1 MTDAL
6 LCTWEREAKRR
17 RGRRREREEDDQTE
31 NGQIEKCC
39 LGVNISYS
47 CTTVPTC
54 TDVL

>member
-1 MTDAL
+1 MHCYAHGV
-6 LCTWEREAKRR
+6 EREAKRR